1 MKTIYIIGFLTAILF
16 NTQTKAQDYVVGNPD
31 SENTLFLQNTTE
43 YIPQPP
49 STDWEPLP
57 DSPDVEVAPPPNRV
71 PEIELQK
78 PIIENDE
85 TIIEQQPQP
94 ITAQQFD

>member
-1 MKTIYIIGFLTAILF
+1 MKIICIISFLTAF
-16 NTQTKAQDYVVGNPD
+16 FSDTQTRAQSYVVGNPG

-43 YIPQPP
+43 YIPPHP

-57 DSPDVEVAPPPNRV
+57 DSPGVEVAPPPNRV
-71 PEIELQK
+71 PEIK
-78 PIIENDE
+78 PQETIIENNE